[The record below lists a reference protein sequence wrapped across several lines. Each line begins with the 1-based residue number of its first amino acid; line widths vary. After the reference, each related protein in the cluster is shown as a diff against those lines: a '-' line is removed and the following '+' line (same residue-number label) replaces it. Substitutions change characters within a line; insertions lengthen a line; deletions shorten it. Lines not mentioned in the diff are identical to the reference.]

1 MAHYYQQQRKL
12 WLGPVCAGE
21 IAANS
26 RQEAVRRF
34 SRDDSL
40 RVAVLSIKAAGSN
53 FPHRNKTRRP
63 SESCC
68 VVADEIVVSSLS
80 RQAQDSRYHGMK
92 PQQRKLWVLLVRAC
106 GAKPKQNKTKRN
118 EQVSVST

>member
-1 MAHYYQQQRKL
+1 
-12 WLGPVCAGE
+12 VCAGE

-53 FPHRNKTRRP
+53 FPHRKNPTT
-63 SESCC
+63 
-68 VVADEIVVSSLS
+68 I
-80 RQAQDSRYHGMK
+80 
-92 PQQRKLWVLLVRAC
+92 
-106 GAKPKQNKTKRN
+106 
-118 EQVSVST
+118 